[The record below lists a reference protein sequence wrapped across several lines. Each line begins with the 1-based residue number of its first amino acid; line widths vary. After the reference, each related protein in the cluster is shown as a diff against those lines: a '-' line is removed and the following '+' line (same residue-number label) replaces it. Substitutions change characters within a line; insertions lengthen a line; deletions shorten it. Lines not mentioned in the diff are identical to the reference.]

1 MRHTITG
8 IDLGTSSTKVVIC
21 EVTDT
26 RSLKV
31 IGRGIAPSRGI
42 KGGYISNV
50 SEAAD
55 SLKAALAQAETEAS
69 VRVTHA
75 YVAVGGIGVDEQRIS
90 TEISLGKH
98 GRMVTEDD
106 VQYAIS
112 LARTKA
118 EQNVSNK
125 RIIHEIPLS
134 MTLDGAHTLGSVV
147 DQKGKT
153 LSAEVLFVFAHEQH
167 IDKTIDTC
175 EEANVEVI
183 DVMASPLASSL
194 VLLNKMQKTAGCALL
209 MLGADTTSIAVF
221 DEGLPVSVKVLPF
234 GSQYIT
240 DELALTMKIS
250 LDEAERLKKN
260 YHTQLTHPRKKVTL
274 IVERKMKDVLKRVG
288 MHLKTVPHGQL
299 LPAGIYL
306 AGGGAHLYHL
316 TEFTKSTLK
325 LPVAFAETRTSGQR
339 TQQKELLCA
348 VAHGMCVFG
357 YEQEREQ
364 APSVSP
370 RAFIS
375 RLGRW
380 FKQFLP

>member
-8 IDLGTSSTKVVIC
+8 IDIGTASTKVVIC
-21 EVTDT
+21 EVTDS

-31 IGRGIAPSRGI
+31 IGRGISPSRGI

-50 SEAAD
+50 PEAAE
-55 SLKAALAQAETEAS
+55 SLKAAIAQAETEAS

-75 YVAVGGIGVDEQRIS
+75 YVAIGGIGVDEQRIA
-90 TEISLGKH
+90 TEINLGKH
-98 GRMVTEDD
+98 PRAVTEED

-118 EQNVSNK
+118 EQQVSNK

-147 DQKGKT
+147 EQKGRILT
-153 LSAEVLFVFAHEQH
+153 AEVLFVFAHEQH
-167 IDKTIDTC
+167 IDKTIETC
-175 EEANVEVI
+175 EDANVEVI
-183 DVMASPLASSL
+183 DVMASPLAASL

-209 MLGADTTSIAVF
+209 LLGAETTAVAVF

-250 LDEAERLKKN
+250 LEEAERLKKN
-260 YHTQLTHPRKKVTL
+260 YHTQLTHPRKKVAL
-274 IVERKMKDVLKRVG
+274 IVERKIKDVLKRVA

-306 AGGGAHLYHL
+306 AGGGSHLYHL
-316 TEFTKSTLK
+316 VEFTKSTLK
-325 LPVAFAETRTSGQR
+325 LPVAFAETKTSAQR
-339 TQQKELLCA
+339 THQRELLCA
-348 VAHGMCVFG
+348 VAHGMCIFG
-357 YEQEREQ
+357 HEQELDQ
-364 APSVSP
+364 SPSVSP
-370 RAFIS
+370 RAF
-375 RLGRW
+375 LTKATRW
-380 FKQFLP
+380 LKQFLP